1 MRDLTTL
8 LFRNGS
14 WKSIYYTGTNVGP
27 HDSTTRATYT
37 VPAGKKALVL
47 NVSILM
53 QRATAPTTPNFF
65 SAVVSHTPN
74 EGSSA
79 WLGVTRS
86 ISGSVGGGDADRKYM
101 CYPLNTY
108 DMVTIVTRDVSSGG
122 TVDYYIHVS
131 IWEYS

>member
-14 WKSIYYTGTNVGP
+14 WKNIYYAGANVGP
-27 HDSTTRATYT
+27 HDSTSRAVYT

-47 NVSILM
+47 NISMLM
-53 QRATAPTTPNFF
+53 QRYTVPSTAGFF

-74 EGSSA
+74 EGYTS
-79 WLGVTRS
+79 WLGVVRS
-86 ISGSVGGGDADRKYM
+86 ISGSVGGGDTDRKYM
-101 CYPLNTY
+101 CYPLDTY
-108 DMVTIVTRDVSSGG
+108 DMVTIVTRDVSVGG
-122 TVDYYIHVS
+122 TVDYYIYVS